1 MKLGWAFVLVA
12 LPAAAAADGMQ
23 ASLVCRPEAQ
33 PGRVLCEL
41 TCAPSEGARLVWS
54 DALVTE
60 TPDFLQPLRSRV
72 TPERFQS
79 TASREHKLRLA
90 FVASKPGVGQVT
102 VRARGV
108 TCRGEGRAERC
119 RPETHDVRAEV
130 RVGS

>member
-1 MKLGWAFVLVA
+1 MRLGWAWIWLA
-12 LPAAAAADGMQ
+12 LPAATSTEGMQ
-23 ASLVCRPEAQ
+23 ATLVCRPEAQ

-41 TCAPSEGARLVWS
+41 TCVPAQGARLVWT

-60 TPDFLQPLRSRV
+60 TPEFLQPLRARV
-72 TPERFQS
+72 TPERFQA
-79 TASREHKLRLA
+79 TASREQKLRLA
-90 FVASKPGVGQVT
+90 FVASKHGVGQVT